1 MNNHVFFQ
9 HPDLVRILR
18 IHENVM
24 AIMMNTLARRSQ
36 AENESANNEAES
48 KVRGCTGH
56 WGQVT
61 RRMKAHRAAHV
72 ARSLSRSQGH
82 RGGYRGSHGQVTGRE
97 TDVTWAEHRHV
108 IQALV
113 K

>member
-36 AENESANNEAES
+36 AENESASTEAES
-48 KVRGCTGH
+48 KVRRPLALTG
-56 WGQVT
+56 QT
-61 RRMKAHRAAHV
+61 
-72 ARSLSRSQGH
+72 SRES
-82 RGGYRGSHGQVTGRE
+82 
-97 TDVTWAEHRHV
+97 
-108 IQALV
+108 V
-113 K
+113 KHI